1 MQSACKVQSLS
12 AQQLWT
18 TASKHLQP
26 YQRRKMK
33 AIAATVTFLARKLQH
48 QRTYVYKFELLLFYP
63 ILPLGG
69 TGSH

>member
-1 MQSACKVQSLS
+1 
-12 AQQLWT
+12 
-18 TASKHLQP
+18 
-26 YQRRKMK
+26 MK